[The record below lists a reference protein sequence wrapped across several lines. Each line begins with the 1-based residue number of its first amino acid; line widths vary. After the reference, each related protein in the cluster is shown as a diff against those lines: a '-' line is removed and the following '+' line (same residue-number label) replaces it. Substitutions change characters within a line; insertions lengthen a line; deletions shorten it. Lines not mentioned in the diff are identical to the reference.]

1 MGELLAHAAL
11 NAVIGIGTVFAVL
24 LLICL
29 IIYCFNIFPYLEK
42 KLSKAPETPVMPTVK
57 APAKAPVTVAPAVV
71 DEVPVAV
78 IAAAIAAYEESNG
91 YTGTGFYV
99 RSIKR
104 RK

>member
-42 KLSKAPETPVMPTVK
+42 KLKKAPQ
-57 APAKAPVTVAPAVV
+57 APAPVAPKPMPKPVVVAPVA